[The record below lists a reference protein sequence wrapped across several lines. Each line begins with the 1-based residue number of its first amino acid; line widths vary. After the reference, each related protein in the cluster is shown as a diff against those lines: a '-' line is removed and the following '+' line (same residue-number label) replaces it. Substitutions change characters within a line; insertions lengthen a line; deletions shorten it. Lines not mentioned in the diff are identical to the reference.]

1 MCDLTSRRRSWFVAL
16 TLVAAATSPR
26 PAHAQST
33 GELRIRLLAATRHG
47 QILKDSVKAL
57 HEMRTLEFP
66 SDSLATGELKFRFLK
81 SNVGADLQATLQAAG
96 THAMSVADSM
106 FGDAVRGI
114 AGTTSIL
121 ATRSRSRFGQFST
134 VDMVTLELADGGGRS
149 TLIRAPVTQRKLEDG
164 ILDLLGTMATAR
176 VPSNVIQ
183 WAGGWVPSRR
193 LTHETWEDAAID
205 LASSNAAIA
214 RTCYS
219 GSVPACESALGLTDV
234 HDALSEWYAPEGW
247 RVLVSSW
254 KPPKDA
260 YSVIADRA
268 ECIEKKA
275 TQVCERLARSRP
287 VPIPLT
293 FATRSTLFGLALER
307 GGRPA
312 YSRLVG
318 AKGTP
323 LQMLST
329 AAGVSPDSLIREWR
343 TRVLAATPK
352 SASPS
357 PVEATVFIAWTL
369 IFGFVAG
376 RRRP

>member
-1 MCDLTSRRRSWFVAL
+1 
-16 TLVAAATSPR
+16 
-26 PAHAQST
+26 
-33 GELRIRLLAATRHG
+33 
-47 QILKDSVKAL
+47 
-57 HEMRTLEFP
+57 
-66 SDSLATGELKFRFLK
+66 
-81 SNVGADLQATLQAAG
+81 
-96 THAMSVADSM
+96 
-106 FGDAVRGI
+106 
-114 AGTTSIL
+114 
-121 ATRSRSRFGQFST
+121 
-134 VDMVTLELADGGGRS
+134 
-149 TLIRAPVTQRKLEDG
+149 
-164 ILDLLGTMATAR
+164 MATAR
-176 VPSNVIQ
+176 APALAIQ

-193 LTHETWEDAAID
+193 TTHADYEDAAID

-293 FATRSTLFGLALER
+293 FATRSTLLGLALER

-352 SASPS
+352 STSPS